1 MLLNKHCTITFYC
14 RALVIL
20 RFIDLAIDL
29 KWHYH
34 GMYKQLYVEKIPAF
48 KDWKEVYLE
57 STVLR
62 IFLRRYILYMCIAR
76 PRVIKIKYYFCFFVD
91 EEILIKSINNQLII
105 KHIYIQFCPVKLIFK
120 VYNLC
125 NIYYI
130 HTITALLRFCKI
142 FSFGYT
148 SYEKYCSNIA
158 FSVTSLLKV
167 SNKYPFTIWKM

>member
-57 STVLR
+57 WTVLR
-62 IFLRRYILYMCIAR
+62 IFLRRYILYMYMCIAR
-76 PRVIKIKYYFCFFVD
+76 PRVMKIKYYFFLFVD

-105 KHIYIQFCPVKLIFK
+105 KHIYIQFCPVKLI
-120 VYNLC
+120 
-125 NIYYI
+125 
-130 HTITALLRFCKI
+130 
-142 FSFGYT
+142 
-148 SYEKYCSNIA
+148 
-158 FSVTSLLKV
+158 LK
-167 SNKYPFTIWKM
+167 FTIYVIYITYIPLLHY